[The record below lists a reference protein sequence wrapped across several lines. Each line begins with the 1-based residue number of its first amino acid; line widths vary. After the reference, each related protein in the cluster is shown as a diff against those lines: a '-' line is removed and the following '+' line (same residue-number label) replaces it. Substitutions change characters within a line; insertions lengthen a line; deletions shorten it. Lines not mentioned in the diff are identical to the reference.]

1 MLENKNKKILLKALS
16 TAVNKLRG
24 NLSQSKV
31 AIKGDISTS
40 TINLIEHAK
49 KDPQFTTLYK
59 LAETFEIDF
68 AEFAKLIQ
76 NEIPKGISLIEK

>member
-1 MLENKNKKILLKALS
+1 MSENKNKKILLKSLS
-16 TAVNKLRG
+16 AAVKKLRG

-40 TINLIEHAK
+40 TVNLIEHAT